1 MVVRLRQIETIGY
14 IDSMFVVHSLC
25 VCMCLYIYNYQEF
38 GRVIIQFTRYVA
50 SFLDS
55 QCHRFTLYS
64 DSLEILKEQLM
75 VVKNRTGLCKGGRS
89 IWSMPSSDWMKSPVT
104 ERICFT

>member
-38 GRVIIQFTRYVA
+38 GRVIIEANNLQDMWPVFWTPNVT
-50 SFLDS
+50 DS
-55 QCHRFTLYS
+55 PYIVTV
-64 DSLEILKEQLM
+64 LK
-75 VVKNRTGLCKGGRS
+75 S
-89 IWSMPSSDWMKSPVT
+89 
-104 ERICFT
+104 